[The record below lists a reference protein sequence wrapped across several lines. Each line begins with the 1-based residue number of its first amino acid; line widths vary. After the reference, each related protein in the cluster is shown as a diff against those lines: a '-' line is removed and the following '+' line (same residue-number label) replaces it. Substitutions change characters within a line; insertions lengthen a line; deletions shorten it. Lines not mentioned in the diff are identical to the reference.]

1 MSWRCLGRPLS
12 LTLPLAQPAHPSQAI
27 SQLRAPLRSSKPG
40 TTIPRLGLGTWQ
52 AASEHVEEA
61 VFVALQSGIRHVD
74 TASEYGVE
82 KQVGNA
88 IKRAM
93 KTTGIQ
99 RDDIQVTTK
108 ARLSARCIRC
118 YPRLIRRRLTRFAA
132 LEYRPLAGGGGL
144 PQVAF

>member
-1 MSWRCLGRPLS
+1 M
-12 LTLPLAQPAHPSQAI
+12 AQPAHPTKAQAI

-61 VFVALQSGIRHVD
+61 VLVALQSGIRHVD

-88 IKRAM
+88 IKRDGDHG
-93 KTTGIQ
+93 TPERRPS
-99 RDDIQVTTK
+99 RDHQG
-108 ARLSARCIRC
+108 ARRDLASHVLSLAGSLALSAALKCG
-118 YPRLIRRRLTRFAA
+118 PRT
-132 LEYRPLAGGGGL
+132 GGGGL
-144 PQVAF
+144 PQVAV